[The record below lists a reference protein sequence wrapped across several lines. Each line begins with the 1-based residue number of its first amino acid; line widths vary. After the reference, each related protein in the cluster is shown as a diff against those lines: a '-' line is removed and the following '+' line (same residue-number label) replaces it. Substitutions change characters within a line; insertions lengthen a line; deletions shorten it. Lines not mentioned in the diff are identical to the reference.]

1 MAPWAKKIWEKP
13 EASPKSVV
21 FFAQGEQHFFA
32 VLSCYFFLLTV
43 FFLAGFFAAA
53 FFTGAFLAAG
63 FFLTG
68 IRSPPFHSQLR
79 KSVKIM

>member
-1 MAPWAKKIWEKP
+1 
-13 EASPKSVV
+13 VD
-21 FFAQGEQHFFA
+21 FG
-32 VLSCYFFLLTV
+32 YLLPTV

-79 KSVKIM
+79 KSVNIV